1 MRITPGAVGT
11 VTLVGDVNVIDIPG
25 DTYESS
31 APLTIA
37 LTATQIH
44 ATSAGTKSIIMKAA
58 ASNTE
63 DIYIGDSGITN
74 PSVTEDGTPLGA
86 GEVFILTTTADV
98 YAICETGGQKLY
110 LSKVFNT

>member
-1 MRITPGAVGT
+1 MRITTGAVGT
-11 VTLVGDVNVIDIPG
+11 VTIVGGIDVVDIPG
-25 DTYESS
+25 DSYESS

-37 LTATQIH
+37 VTATQIH
-44 ATSAGTKSIIMKAA
+44 ATNPGTKSIVMKAA
-58 ASNTE
+58 AGNTE
-63 DIYIGDSGITN
+63 LVYIGDSGLTN
-74 PSVTEDGTPLGA
+74 PSVTEDGTPLAA

>member
-11 VTLVGDVNVIDIPG
+11 VEIIGDINVIDIPG
-25 DTYESS
+25 DSYESS

-37 LTATQIH
+37 LTATQVH
-44 ATSAGTKSIIMKAA
+44 ATSPGTKSVIMKAA
-58 ASNTE
+58 AGNSE

-74 PSVTEDGTPLGA
+74 PSVTEDGTPVAA
-86 GEVFILTTTADV
+86 GEVFILSTTADI

-110 LSKVFNT
+110 LSKVFET